1 MQLSAVW
8 VYRLLGA
15 TSEDTPLTFV
25 LQTRKTCHPVSK
37 IYSEGEEGGGG
48 GGKRGGEERRGEE
61 RRGEER
67 RGGWGGKRRE
77 GEGRREE
84 RRGEERR
91 GELESD

>member
-25 LQTRKTCHPVSK
+25 LQTRKTCHPVSE

-48 GGKRGGEERRGEE
+48 KREGQERRGEE
-61 RRGEER
+61 
-67 RGGWGGKRRE
+67 
-77 GEGRREE
+77 GRIRI
-84 RRGEERR
+84 RLR
-91 GELESD
+91 